1 MSLVLAARTCA
12 VDGVLSQ
19 QSACIGCHDAVHP
32 CLAQLTC
39 HIFRQG
45 CAGIVSKMVPL
56 PVVHRGLDIDIQ
68 SLDEI
73 AHGFVMLKIQIMPSV
88 DVPSITL
95 PRVER
100 PAVGVASFQECGAV
114 GVLSVFCLAVGGLH
128 AALIAVALFAFLH
141 IVAAQLVGGPQ
152 TLRLLQGRPLTLLT
166 GCAVVVQV
174 VGIGKEHQSRMV
186 VKPHA
191 EESAQKLSVMLA
203 LLIPMER
210 ESPTPFG
217 IGYPSSCILLLQP
230 HIHHQ
235 QLLRRFLFGL
245 SLHVV
250 RHPLITRHV
259 LHHIGRHVLQQQFA
273 VAVEEVLPVQQHRVD
288 GFPVHIDDAALLQRH
303 ARQFL
308 DELVEHRAF
317 CQIEGI
323 GIIDERVAIHVELQ
337 LRRLHHHLVQLN
349 LVAFRHPL
357 QIDGLDGTI
366 AFPLVELLD
375 VKRHIR
381 RLIALGLNLDEVLA
395 RLHDG
400 TGDVGALVSA
410 LVVVAPVN
418 AIDEGAVGSIQFRP
432 LQPLDDVVRQVVSHL
447 GVHRQHHHALSDR
460 IHLLHQRRAVI
471 HLHRHRVT
479 LLPHRR
485 QTGKDK
491 HCHQNLCFH

>member
-32 CLAQLTC
+32 CLAQLAC

-56 PVVHRGLDIDIQ
+56 PVVHRGLDIEIQ
-68 SLDEI
+68 SLDEV
-73 AHGFVMLKIQIMPSV
+73 AYGFVMLKIQIMPSV

-141 IVAAQLVGGPQ
+141 IVAAQLVGGSQ
-152 TLRLLQGRPLTLLT
+152 SLRLLQGRPFTLLT
-166 GCAVVVQV
+166 GCAVIVQV
-174 VGIGKEHQSRMV
+174 IGIGKEHQSRMV

-191 EESAQKLSVMLA
+191 EESAKKLSVVPA
-203 LLIPMER
+203 LLIPVER

-217 IGYPSSCILLLQP
+217 IGYPSPCILLLQP

-235 QLLRRFLFGL
+235 QLLRRLLLGL

-288 GFPVHIDDAALLQRH
+288 GFPVHIDDTALFHRH

-308 DELVEHRAF
+308 DEFVEHRAF

-357 QIDGLDGTI
+357 QIYGLD
-366 AFPLVELLD
+366 
-375 VKRHIR
+375 
-381 RLIALGLNLDEVLA
+381 
-395 RLHDG
+395 
-400 TGDVGALVSA
+400 
-410 LVVVAPVN
+410 
-418 AIDEGAVGSIQFRP
+418 
-432 LQPLDDVVRQVVSHL
+432 
-447 GVHRQHHHALSDR
+447 
-460 IHLLHQRRAVI
+460 
-471 HLHRHRVT
+471 
-479 LLPHRR
+479 
-485 QTGKDK
+485 
-491 HCHQNLCFH
+491 